1 MMKDNQKK
9 PSPHRAGL
17 EKNLQAL
24 SSRIPPVRAVAV
36 TSNLY
41 KPHACLPSQCS
52 FEGSSLPKFLL
63 DGHCWNS
70 LFKSIDCDLSVRVVK
85 RPDMFGFR
93 NPGLMRVPPS
103 LAVLGGN
110 SDCRN
115 RRLQTM
121 FQLVGYGDHAGSGI
135 PKIYRNWEGQHWR
148 RPLLYEQAEPEQ
160 TLMELRMTSHVPA
173 EALAELES
181 HLGRRFKALPVLERL
196 ALVTVAAEGV
206 VHHARLREISTEHP
220 ADITKM
226 LAHLVKD
233 GLLAPDGIGRGMV
246 YFLPWQARGDVA
258 IFATERSDRTD
269 LESGQGKPLTQE
281 LGVLTQERGSLPR
294 EFESPLLVE
303 VADVPPDEMRL
314 LESLAQPARSHK
326 RVSPDVM
333 RGVVLQ
339 LCMGRYLGIRVL
351 AHLLRRDSSDLARR
365 ILTPLVGKGELLRAY
380 PRPNDPRQAYISN
393 PQASTGPSEDQE

>member
-9 PSPHRAGL
+9 LSPHRAGL

-93 NPGLMRVPPS
+93 NPGLIRVPP
-103 LAVLGGN
+103 
-110 SDCRN
+110 
-115 RRLQTM
+115 
-121 FQLVGYGDHAGSGI
+121 
-135 PKIYRNWEGQHWR
+135 
-148 RPLLYEQAEPEQ
+148 
-160 TLMELRMTSHVPA
+160 VP
-173 EALAELES
+173 AELES
-181 HLGRRFKALPVLERL
+181 HLGPRFKTLPELERL
-196 ALVTVAAEGV
+196 ALVTAAAEGV
-206 VHHARLREISTEHP
+206 VHHACLREISTEHP

-246 YFLPWQARGDVA
+246 YFLPWQAHGDVA
-258 IFATERSDRTD
+258 IFATERLDRTD

-281 LGVLTQERGSLPR
+281 LSVLTQERGSLPR
-294 EFESPLLVE
+294 EFESPLLAE

-314 LESLAQPARSHK
+314 LESLAQPARSQK

-339 LCMGRYLGIRVL
+339 LCMGRYLGVRVL
-351 AHLLRRDSSDLARR
+351 AHLLRRDSSDLVRR
-365 ILTPLVGKGELLRAY
+365 ILTPLVGRGELLRAY

-393 PQASTGPSEDQE
+393 PRASTGPSEDQE